1 MVVFGQKMKIILVI
15 AGYLFC
21 FAIGSV
27 VVRLAIKMISPDYKK
42 QLGKPI
48 LDTGFIIGICE
59 SFITITLVLLNQLTS
74 LAIIF
79 TAKSIVRSKK
89 MEEKAEYY
97 LVGTMV
103 NFTFSLLVGIIMK
116 IYLQECF

>member
-1 MVVFGQKMKIILVI
+1 MKLVLLG

-21 FAIGSV
+21 FVIGSL
-27 VVRLAIKMISPDYKK
+27 VVRLTIKMLSPDFEK
-42 QLGKPI
+42 QLGKPV
-48 LDTGFIIGICE
+48 LDTGLIIGICE
-59 SFITITLVLLNQLTS
+59 SFITITLALLNHITG

-79 TAKSIVRSKK
+79 TAKSIIRSKK
-89 MEEKAEYY
+89 TEEKAEYY

-116 IYLQECF
+116 ISLQRWF

>member
-1 MVVFGQKMKIILVI
+1 MNLVLI
-15 AGYLFC
+15 VAGYLFC
-21 FAIGSV
+21 FVIGSL
-27 VVRLAIKMISPDYKK
+27 VVRLTIKMISPDFKK
-42 QLGKPI
+42 QLGKPV
-48 LDTGFIIGICE
+48 LDTGLVIGICE
-59 SFITITLVLLNQLTS
+59 SFITITLVLLNHITG

-79 TAKSIVRSKK
+79 TAKSIIRSKK

-116 IYLQECF
+116 ISLQGWF

>member
-1 MVVFGQKMKIILVI
+1 MKIILI
-15 AGYLFC
+15 ITGYLFC
-21 FAIGSV
+21 FIVGSL
-27 VVRLAIKMISPDYKK
+27 VVRLTIKMISPDFKK
-42 QLGKPI
+42 QLTKPV
-48 LDTGFIIGICE
+48 LDTGLVIGICE
-59 SFITITLVLLNQLTS
+59 SLITITLILMDQITG

-79 TAKSIVRSKK
+79 TAKSIIRSKK

-116 IYLQECF
+116 IYLQRCF

>member
-1 MVVFGQKMKIILVI
+1 
-15 AGYLFC
+15 
-21 FAIGSV
+21 
-27 VVRLAIKMISPDYKK
+27 MISPDYEK

-48 LDTGFIIGICE
+48 LDTGLIIGICE
-59 SFITITLVLLNQLTS
+59 SFITVTLVLLGQITG

-79 TAKSIVRSKK
+79 TAKSIIRSKK

-103 NFTFSLLVGIIMK
+103 NFTFSLFIGIILN
-116 IYLQECF
+116 ISLQKWF

>member
-1 MVVFGQKMKIILVI
+1 MKLALVI

-21 FAIGSV
+21 FFIGSV
-27 VVRLAIKMISPDYKK
+27 VVRLTIKMISPDFEK

-48 LDTGFIIGICE
+48 LDTGLIIGICE
-59 SFITITLVLLNQLTS
+59 SFITITLVLLNQITG

-79 TAKSIVRSKK
+79 TAKSIIRSKK

-97 LVGTMV
+97 LVGTLV
-103 NFTFSLLVGIIMK
+103 NFTFSLFVGIMLK
-116 IYLQECF
+116 MSLEKWF